1 MKKASAPTLTPE
13 QRAAA
18 LEKAREARARRSEI
32 ARGLASGEMRFSEL
46 LEMDEPAVAKMRV
59 SAAVKAMP
67 GYGAARTDGLLDKLG
82 IAESRRIGGL
92 GSRQR
97 AALIEIFG

>member
-1 MKKASAPTLTPE
+1 MKQTSAPTLTPE

-32 ARGLASGEMRFSEL
+32 AKGLASGEMKFSEL
-46 LEMDEPAVAKMRV
+46 LKTDEPAAAKMKV
-59 SAAVKAMP
+59 SAAIKAMP
-67 GYGAARTDGLLDKLG
+67 GYGTAKTDALLAELG
-82 IAESRRIGGL
+82 IAEGRRIGGL